1 MNFEFEVVKAPGYE
15 TFNPTK
21 CNITVSGEE
30 PKLINNVLT
39 PMVFLEAES
48 REDFVDGFTIR
59 YRKMY
64 IPETSWATIMAGS
77 VINPDG
83 SVNIDVAK
91 IKPLFDA
98 QKLTIIKQ
106 L

>member
-21 CNITVSGEE
+21 
-30 PKLINNVLT
+30 
-39 PMVFLEAES
+39 
-48 REDFVDGFTIR
+48 
-59 YRKMY
+59 
-64 IPETSWATIMAGS
+64 
-77 VINPDG
+77 
-83 SVNIDVAK
+83 